1 MYPVTILLKAANAK
15 GGNSVF
21 WLGSIGREE
30 QPFLYWIFGDKR
42 KRGSQ
47 TWKIDFRICRYFGG
61 FSWFP
66 LGTKLSVSHPRKE
79 VESDDD
85 DMVVFEKIAGAFKGD
100 RPKINDMGRTSI
112 S

>member
-42 KRGSQ
+42 
-47 TWKIDFRICRYFGG
+47 
-61 FSWFP
+61 
-66 LGTKLSVSHPRKE
+66 TKLSVSHPRKE